1 VRPIPN
7 LDQALW
13 VMPCDSNNP
22 AADIPII
29 SANMDAH
36 EAVPT
41 SDLCR
46 QPPPRSCGSATTFGW
61 PITPPCTAVES
72 CRLVLP
78 LFILDDT
85 APAPGRRVAPRAGGC
100 ITASM
105 LCGSRWP
112 NLGGE
117 HNLSLIDGVASA
129 LPPAFPARQADGRE
143 AAGSRSAGPEQK

>member
-78 LFILDDT
+78 LLILDDT
-85 APAPGRRVAPRAGGC
+85 APGPWAPGGA
-100 ITASM
+100 
-105 LCGSRWP
+105 SRWW
-112 NLGGE
+112 L
-117 HNLSLIDGVASA
+117 HHSLDA
-129 LPPAFPARQADGRE
+129 LRQSLAEPWR
-143 AAGSRSAGPEQK
+143 